1 MYIVTEQQAETYG
14 ALPGSEAEAD
24 RERSDS
30 AGELTTKDNFK
41 LVAQRIFSG
50 GNSAELD
57 RGESID
63 RSVLS
68 LISSYLSYTF
78 LCVLSSTA
86 GYELPTIDCRK
97 EAKASK
103 Y

>member
-1 MYIVTEQQAETYG
+1 VSLQGCDVIVFLTCLYIVTEQQAETYG

-30 AGELTTKDNFK
+30 AGELTTKDNLK

-57 RGESID
+57 RGESTD

-68 LISSYLSYTF
+68 LISSYFIIYIPVYSQL
-78 LCVLSSTA
+78 
-86 GYELPTIDCRK
+86 DCRV
-97 EAKASK
+97 
-103 Y
+103 